1 MNNRPI
7 PDKGY
12 LENISHADT
21 RKKYEKLCKKTAG
34 NPTVSAYMRW
44 VLETHISKECKDS
57 KNA

>member
-1 MNNRPI
+1 MAKDNFTIRM
-7 PDKGY
+7 D
-12 LENISHADT
+12 ADT

-44 VLETHISKECKDS
+44 VLETHISKEYKDS

>member
-21 RKKYEKLCKKTAG
+21 RKIMTAHIRKLEAEIGDPGTGPWGRRIVKPKTKG
-34 NPTVSAYMRW
+34 ERNR
-44 VLETHISKECKDS
+44 
-57 KNA
+57 